1 MVSQPGFFLKFINL
15 EENNMMSH
23 RRRPIL
29 ALPQEVAERIAAGE
43 VIERPV
49 SVVKELVENALDAGA
64 RDVRVEIRGGGLRL
78 MRVTDDGMGMLEDE
92 LERACARHA
101 TSKINEVEDLY
112 RLHTLGFRGEALA
125 SIAAVAELTL
135 LSRAIETEMAGEEH
149 PAALLVMRGGEVV
162 ERGKRAR
169 LHGTTVT
176 VRDLFYNVPA
186 RLKFMRGARTENGH
200 IVQLLRRYA
209 VGYPGVRFNL
219 AIEENPVLQTS
230 GTGDVATALAE
241 LYHLPLAEMLNPVQ
255 VETGEGYTLHGYVG
269 NRSLAQHNRQ
279 HVMLFV
285 NERWVQSRVLQ
296 EALEAGYR
304 GLLPKGKHPL
314 LVFHLHLPSEEVD
327 VNVHPTKT
335 EVRLQREAEVVAML
349 TQAARSVL
357 ERSPALP
364 ESAQFPGP
372 ELVYQRHLPGPR
384 RRGLHV
390 AESSEGYKAE
400 TAAPGTAEV
409 LNSLRPLAQLQQA
422 VILAEAP
429 DGSLYLIDQHRAH
442 ERVIYEHLRSKY
454 TGAQADRSG
463 NGQSDLKG
471 GSAPNEQRQQ
481 AEEQEEW
488 SDANLLLEP
497 VMLELKRHE
506 AELFEQRL
514 PMLRGL
520 GLECERF
527 GGRSFL
533 IRSVPS
539 WPEGGTEQ
547 LVGYLQELAQIAA
560 EDSSDWEDHLLI
572 GLACRSAMRR
582 GRELGPDEQ
591 RSLISA
597 LASTSAPAVCPHGSP
612 ILLHYSR
619 AFLIDRF
626 DW

>member
-1 MVSQPGFFLKFINL
+1 MSQMYNL
-15 EENNMMSH
+15 EQNNTALQM
-23 RRRPIL
+23 RKPIL
-29 ALPQEVAERIAAGE
+29 VLPQEVAERIAAGE

-78 MRVTDDGMGMLEDE
+78 IRVTDDGIGMLEDE
-92 LERACARHA
+92 LGRACARHA
-101 TSKINEVEDLY
+101 TSKINTVEDLY

-149 PAALLVMRGGEVV
+149 PAALLMLRGGEVV

-200 IVQLLRRYA
+200 IIQLLRRYA

-219 AIEENPVLQTS
+219 TIEENPVLQTS
-230 GTGDVATALAE
+230 GTGDVATSLAE
-241 LYHLPLAEMLNPVQ
+241 LYHLPLAEMLNAVNI
-255 VETGEGYTLHGYVG
+255 ETGEGYTLHGYVG
-269 NRSLAQHNRQ
+269 NRALAQHNRL
-279 HVMLFV
+279 HMMLFV

-304 GLLPKGKHPL
+304 GLLPKGRHPL
-314 LVFHLHLPSEEVD
+314 LVFHLQLPSEEVD

-335 EVRLQREAEVVAML
+335 EVRLQHEAEVVGML
-349 TQAARSVL
+349 TRAVRSVL
-357 ERSPALP
+357 ERSPVLP

-390 AESSEGYKAE
+390 AESAEGYKAGS
-400 TAAPGTAEV
+400 ALPGTVEI

-442 ERVIYEHLRSKY
+442 ERVIYEHLRSNY
-454 TGAQADRSG
+454 IGAQAR
-463 NGQSDLKG
+463 
-471 GSAPNEQRQQ
+471 EQQM
-481 AEEQEEW
+481 EEPEEL

-497 VMLELKRHE
+497 VVLELKRHE
-506 AELFEQRL
+506 AALFEQRL

-539 WPEGGTEQ
+539 WPGAGIEQ
-547 LVGYLQELAQIAA
+547 LVGHLQELAQIAA
-560 EDSSDWEDHLLI
+560 EDSSDWEEHLLI

-591 RSLISA
+591 RSLIYA